1 MSKKAIS
8 KSSTTMYTY
17 IKRNVPGIYLQYEEW
32 IDPEKYDVGSSWED
46 YINGKFIELSADQV
60 KFHEEYPNASVKE
73 VWEMALT
80 PVPEYVRTI
89 EDAKREKLHAI
100 EMYDTSSNV
109 NSFTVNHMISAWFT
123 VQERL
128 NYKQSVEA
136 AKLLSVPE
144 LSFYI
149 GNMELSVAPELA
161 EGMLAQLQLYAD
173 QCFIVTKKHQIVVES
188 LETIEEVDSYDYTV
202 GYPAKLN
209 FDIVV
214 PVPVEP
220 EEEEKEEEEVE
231 SQVEDA
237 EVLPEE

>member
-1 MSKKAIS
+1 MSKK
-8 KSSTTMYTY
+8 KSNIMYTY

-46 YINGKFIELSADQV
+46 YINGKFVELSEDQV
-60 KFHEEYPNASVKE
+60 KFHEEHPTASVKE
-73 VWEMALT
+73 VWEMALV

-89 EDAKREKLHAI
+89 EDAKKEMLHAI
-100 EMYDTSSNV
+100 EVYDTSSNV
-109 NSFTVNHMISAWFT
+109 NSFTVNHMVSAWFT

-149 GNMELSVAPELA
+149 GNMELSVSPELA

-173 QCFIVTKKHQIVVES
+173 QCFIVTKKHQIAVES
-188 LETIEEVDSYDYTV
+188 LETIEEVDEYDYTV
-202 GYPAKLN
+202 GYPDKLN
-209 FDIVV
+209 FDLVI
-214 PVPVEP
+214 PVPEVE
-220 EEEEKEEEEVE
+220 EE